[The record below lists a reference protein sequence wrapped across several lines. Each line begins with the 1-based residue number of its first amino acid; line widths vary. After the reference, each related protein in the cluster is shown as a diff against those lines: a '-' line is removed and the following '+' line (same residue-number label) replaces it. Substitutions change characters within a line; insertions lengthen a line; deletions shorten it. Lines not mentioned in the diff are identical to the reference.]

1 MPQDR
6 KYSHIQ
12 PKLTGNRSKVL
23 IAAGGNLPSDKGTP
37 AQTIVEAT
45 KIYSNE
51 RIKVLGISRF
61 FKTPCFPPGA
71 GPDYVN
77 VALIAE
83 TGLSASEMLAALHMV
98 EAEFGRQRDKR
109 WGMRTLDLD
118 LLSFDAVVVPDL
130 DTVESWMNLPLDAQ
144 VRQTPDTMLLPHP
157 RIQDRAFVL
166 VPLMD
171 VAPDWVHPVLQRSVR
186 EMHDA
191 LPLEARQ
198 AVIPL

>member
-6 KYSHIQ
+6 KFCHIQ
-12 PKLTGNRSKVL
+12 PKLTENRSKVL
-23 IAAGGNLPSDKGTP
+23 IAAGGNLTSQKGTP

-45 KIYSNE
+45 KIVSNE

-83 TGLSASEMLAALHMV
+83 TGLSASEVLAALHTV

-118 LLSFDAVVVPDL
+118 LLSFDAVVAPDL
-130 DTVESWMNLPLDAQ
+130 DTVEDWINLPLDAQ

>member
-6 KYSHIQ
+6 KFCHIQ
-12 PKLTGNRSKVL
+12 PKLTKNRSKVL
-23 IAAGGNLPSDKGTP
+23 IAAGGNLTSQKGTP

-45 KIYSNE
+45 KIVSNE

-61 FKTPCFPPGA
+61 FKTPCFPPGV

-83 TGLSASEMLAALHMV
+83 TGLSASEMLAALHTV

-118 LLSFDAVVVPDL
+118 LLSFDAVVAPDL
-130 DTVESWMNLPLDAQ
+130 DTVEDWINLPLDAQ